1 MDLQKFSEENFEAL
15 LKLHRELCL
24 IPAPS
29 HFEEERAKY
38 ILEYLKAA
46 GIENAYIDEAKNV
59 ICTMGAPSEKMVV
72 FMAHTDTVFPMDT
85 PLDYVDDGEKIH
97 CPGAGD
103 DTGSL
108 AGMLTC
114 VKYMAEHNIVP
125 KRTIMFVANSC
136 EEGLG
141 NLKGTRQLFQ
151 DFGDK
156 IEYLY
161 SFDSKPFGV
170 TNKSVGSHRYKIT
183 ALTEG
188 GHSFGA
194 FGNRNAI
201 HVLAGIVNDIYA
213 IEVPVIGDSRTTYN
227 VGSIEGGTSVNTI
240 AQNASMLCEYRS
252 DNVECLAIMEK
263 KFAEIF
269 EKAKTN
275 CLELKV
281 ELVGNRPCMRVDMD
295 MAKLQK
301 ITDRARE
308 IQSKHFGIEAVEK
321 SGSTDC
327 NIPHSLG
334 IPAVALANYDGGGT
348 HTREEWVVR
357 ESFKPGLRI
366 SMELILTESGLL

>member
-38 ILEYLKAA
+38 ILEYLKVA